1 MNNIWTVVLAWWPRL
16 SIDRVDVNV
25 INRDTRAA
33 GPWLAGRAA
42 FYGMHMLD
50 STAAAAA
57 TAMAATRPRAR
68 SHLRSTHTQRAL
80 DSTTA
85 PPHYD
90 NYLVSVLNEIHH
102 QQNSIQI
109 NKILHEHGIKHK
121 SKENIECR
129 ERCVKC
135 DGGGRRL
142 RPTLSPPAP
151 PMLRYSFVKRKH

>member
-1 MNNIWTVVLAWWPRL
+1 MT
-16 SIDRVDVNV
+16 
-25 INRDTRAA
+25 A
-33 GPWLAGRAA
+33 GPVGTDRP
-42 FYGMHMLD
+42 GCIECMLD
-50 STAAAAA
+50 STAAPAVTA
-57 TAMAATRPRAR
+57 TAATRRERAHTYAHTARPR
-68 SHLRSTHTQRAL
+68 LL
-80 DSTTA
+80 
-85 PPHYD
+85 PPSHYD

-135 DGGGRRL
+135 DGGGRRQRL
-142 RPTLSPPAP
+142 TTSPPPAP

>member
-1 MNNIWTVVLAWWPRL
+1 MSLNNTLWTVVLAWWPRL

-57 TAMAATRPRAR
+57 TATAATRPRAR

-80 DSTTA
+80 GSTSA
-85 PPHYD
+85 AAALRQLLSKCIKRNPPPTK
-90 NYLVSVLNEIHH
+90 LNSN
-102 QQNSIQI
+102 QQN
-109 NKILHEHGIKHK
+109 LTRTRHK
-121 SKENIECR
+121 
-129 ERCVKC
+129 
-135 DGGGRRL
+135 
-142 RPTLSPPAP
+142 T
-151 PMLRYSFVKRKH
+151 